1 METKQPL
8 INEYE
13 NSILAQNLILIQGIN
28 ELKYTS
34 LEIEKFNEL
43 YENIKIFYPRTKN
56 DKIKQVELLKDIK
69 KINEYIL
76 KYENEISIIL
86 LTSKPISV
94 TVKQKMQKQFQ
105 RIEKLEN
112 LINTKYYELEL

>member
-8 INEYE
+8 INDYE
-13 NSILAQNLILIQGIN
+13 NSILVQNLILIQGIN

-34 LEIEKFNEL
+34 LEIEKFNEI

-56 DKIKQVELLKDIK
+56 DKITQAELLKEIK

-76 KYENEISIIL
+76 KYDNEISIIL
-86 LTSKPISV
+86 LTSKPISE
-94 TVKQKMQKQFQ
+94 TLKQKMQKQFQ

-112 LINTKYYELEL
+112 LIYSKYYELDI